1 MSVKVAW
8 SRLIRFVG
16 ADGNI
21 YFGDAI
27 TADAD
32 FDVGVPAN
40 LPFLTA
46 KIVTGDPLSPNCV
59 VTGQVMKVKQL
70 LGPLTNSMVPAVRC
84 IGGNYAAHCTCPS
97 TNAVIHRLT
106 CL

>member
-1 MSVKVAW
+1 MPVKVAW

-21 YFGDAI
+21 HFGDAI
-27 TADAD
+27 TPNAD
-32 FDVGVPAN
+32 FDVGAPAN

-46 KIVTGDPLSPNCV
+46 RIVIGDPLSPNCV
-59 VTGQVMKVKQL
+59 VTSQVMKVKQL
-70 LGPLTNSMVPAVRC
+70 LGPLTSSMVPAVRC
-84 IGGNYAAHCTCPS
+84 IGGNYAAHCTRPRTS
-97 TNAVIHRLT
+97 ARIHRLN